1 VLSPHQENRA
11 STTEIMPFIYGIFA
25 EYGAK
30 ILKSA
35 VALRNVRL
43 IVGSFATGTS
53 NGLLAA

>member
-35 VALRNVRL
+35 GWPQYPDIATATSMRL
-43 IVGSFATGTS
+43 AGSA
-53 NGLLAA
+53 